1 MARTYAYSADFDK
14 ELESLFKD
22 AKLLGEGHNGI
33 VYEVPGNKAIKIFTD
48 KNICKSEADILYKV
62 KKSKYFPRIY
72 KNGEYYILRE
82 MVNGKRLD
90 HYIQENGLSQQ
101 LIYNLYRLINEF
113 KALKFTK
120 LDARCRDIYVNE
132 NERVKVIDPKQ
143 CYKRKV
149 DYPRHLMKGFEGI
162 DCLEIFLSGIYS
174 IDKKTAQEWNKKID
188 QYFKKIRI

>member
-149 DYPRHLMKGFEGI
+149 DYPRHLMKGLEGI

-174 IDKKTAQEWNKKID
+174 IDKKTAQEWNRKID

>member
-149 DYPRHLMKGFEGI
+149 DYPRHLMKGLEGI
-162 DCLEIFLSGIYS
+162 DGLEIFLSGIYS

>member
-33 VYEVPGNKAIKIFTD
+33 VYEVQGNKAIKIFTD

-149 DYPRHLMKGFEGI
+149 DYPRHLMKGLEGI